1 MTSERK
7 LAMCMKNGKPQS
19 AQKASAEG
27 PRLDIVVQR
36 KGLDGRSPD
45 FTMSIFGQCSEEEE
59 KVGIAHSSAS
69 KPEVPSQ

>member
-1 MTSERK
+1 
-7 LAMCMKNGKPQS
+7 MKNGKPHS

-36 KGLDGRSPD
+36 EGLDGRNPD
-45 FTMSIFGQCSEEEE
+45 FTMSVLGQCSEEEE
-59 KVGIAHSSAS
+59 EEKDDIAHGSAS